1 MAIDQLLIGAVVM
14 MCSTIYDSSNKMRC
28 ACTLLHHLL
37 YLMMMFAGTGT
48 GSIIVAATAATA
60 SAVAAMNEWM
70 WKCFKT
76 GLEYFNNH
84 INTIRGN
91 KVEEYDKRF
100 YCSNS
105 ATHGS
110 DVDPQSWIRPLSL
123 SREKTELVLILI

>member
-1 MAIDQLLIGAVVM
+1 MIVV
-14 MCSTIYDSSNKMRC
+14 TRMRC

-48 GSIIVAATAATA
+48 GSIIVAATTTTA

-105 ATHGS
+105 
-110 DVDPQSWIRPLSL
+110 II
-123 SREKTELVLILI
+123 E